1 MLAIYADDLVI
12 AASSLVILNDV
23 KNMFKSVYQIRYFRQ
38 INNILGCRVIQNE
51 TLSTMTM
58 NRLQSIALW
67 AGKATI

>member
-51 TLSTMTM
+51 TLSTITM

>member
-1 MLAIYADDLVI
+1 MLAIYVDDLVI
-12 AASSLVILNDV
+12 AASSLVVLNDV
-23 KNMFKSVYQIRYFRQ
+23 KNMFKSVYQIRYFGQ

-51 TLSTMTM
+51 TLSTITM